1 LKPISRRRVSF
12 ISFQFRLQPG
22 HGLNEPSALRRSDI
36 ERRVGAE
43 NESAASR
50 QQTESR
56 TYPRLRHAEGGKN
69 LCESTEYGK
78 LTIACR
84 ASPIS
89 PQGPSND
96 SPKAQFAETAGR

>member
-1 LKPISRRRVSF
+1 VSF